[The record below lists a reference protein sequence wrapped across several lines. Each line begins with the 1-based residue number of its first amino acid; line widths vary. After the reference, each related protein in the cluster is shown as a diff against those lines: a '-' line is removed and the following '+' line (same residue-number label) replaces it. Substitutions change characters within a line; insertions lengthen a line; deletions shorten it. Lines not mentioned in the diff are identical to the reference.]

1 MARSE
6 LDLVTA
12 GNTKRCQVVVMDRGQ
27 ARSGV
32 METLVRTSPPKKAQP
47 ATITAITVAML
58 GLYCRAQLEG
68 DLETVTFKGTE
79 KHRRR

>member
-1 MARSE
+1 MPGGRNGRE
-6 LDLVTA
+6 
-12 GNTKRCQVVVMDRGQ
+12 Q

-32 METLVRTSPPKKAQP
+32 METLVRTPPPKEAQP

-68 DLETVTFKGTE
+68 DVETVTFKGT
-79 KHRRR
+79 KTRRRR